1 MDFKVSRSCQILRSK
16 VEIEQGLRSI
26 ETEIQCMEDKKGKL
40 LEELTCV
47 SQWIDILTDSKKD
60 YFFEKDSSSDMTVCK
75 RIELLQHDQ
84 KIIFHKHQRL
94 EEKERLNLAKK
105 ENLEL
110 RYQLLTMQENN
121 LYLKTMTEKNI
132 DTIKDI

>member
-1 MDFKVSRSCQILRSK
+1 MASEVSRSCQILKSK
-16 VEIEQGLRSI
+16 VEIEQGLKSI
-26 ETEIQCMEDKKGKL
+26 ETEIQCVEAKKEKL

-60 YFFEKDSSSDMTVCK
+60 YFFEKDTSGEMTVCK
-75 RIELLQHDQ
+75 RVELLQHDQ

-94 EEKERLNLAKK
+94 EEREGLSLAKK

-110 RYQLLTMQENN
+110 RYQLLTAQEDN
-121 LYLKTMTEKNI
+121 LYIRNMTEKMLI
-132 DTIKDI
+132 